1 MLKKKIFFKKKYNY
15 LILGSNGLLGNE
27 IKKIL
32 PSKKNLFISRNK
44 SDLNLDL
51 SKFENLKKL
60 FNKYSF
66 NVVINCAAETDI
78 NFCEKYFS
86 LAKKINSELLKH
98 LTYYSKRDA
107 FKLVHI
113 STDHFFINKFFRYNN
128 EKKKIFPINKY
139 SLTKIYAENYT
150 LKNPKNL
157 IVRTNFTGFAGYK
170 KKTFISWLLKN
181 LIRNNRIKLYHD
193 MYTSTLDVKTCAKII
208 KKLVDI
214 NASGIYNVGAKD
226 AISKK
231 DFALLFAKLLK
242 KEINYIEKSVSSSK
256 VKRGKFLGLD
266 VSKVEKALSIR
277 MPSSKEVVKN
287 IVKHIKKKL

>member
-1 MLKKKIFFKKKYNY
+1 MLQKKIFFKKKYNY

-32 PSKKNLFISRNK
+32 PSKENLFISRNK

-51 SKFENLKKL
+51 SKFKNLKKL
-60 FNKYSF
+60 FDKYSF
-66 NVVINCAAETDI
+66 KIVINCAAEVDI
-78 NFCEKYFS
+78 DYCEKNFKF
-86 LAKKINSELLKH
+86 AKKINSDLLKH
-98 LTYYSKRDA
+98 LTYYSKRDT

-157 IVRTNFTGFAGYK
+157 VVRTNFTGFAGYK

-181 LIRNNRIKLYHD
+181 LIRKKKIKLYND

-208 KKLVDI
+208 KKLIYID
-214 NASGIYNVGAKD
+214 AKGIYNVGAKD

-242 KEINYIEKSVSSSK
+242 KKINYIEKSVSSSK
-256 VKRGKFLGLD
+256 VQRGKFLGLD

-277 MPSSKEVVKN
+277 MPCSKEVVKI

>member
-1 MLKKKIFFKKKYNY
+1 MLQQKNFFKKKYNY
-15 LILGSNGLLGNE
+15 LILGSNGLLGSE

-32 PSKKNLFISRNK
+32 PSKKNLFVSRNK

-51 SKFENLKKL
+51 CKFENLKKL

-66 NVVINCAAETDI
+66 NVVVNCAAETDI
-78 NFCEKYFS
+78 NFCEKYFRF
-86 LAKKINSELLKH
+86 AKKINSDLLKY
-98 LTYYSKRDA
+98 LTYYSKRDG

-113 STDHFFINKFFRYNN
+113 STDHFFINKFFMYND
-128 EKKKIFPINKY
+128 EKQKIFPINKY

-157 IVRTNFTGFAGYK
+157 VVRTNFTGFVGFK

-181 LIRNNRIKLYHD
+181 LIRNNKIKLYND

-208 KKLVDI
+208 KKLVYI
-214 NASGIYNVGAKD
+214 NAVGIYNVGAKD

-231 DFALLFAKLLK
+231 DFALLFAKAMK
-242 KEINYIEKSVSSSK
+242 KKINYIEASVSSSK

-266 VSKVEKALSIR
+266 VSKVEKALSVK
-277 MPSSKEVVKN
+277 MPYSKHVVKN
-287 IVKHIKKKL
+287 IVKHIKKKI

>member
-1 MLKKKIFFKKKYNY
+1 MLQQKNFFKKKYNY
-15 LILGSNGLLGNE
+15 LILGSNGLLGSE

-32 PSKKNLFISRNK
+32 PSKKNLFVSRNK

-51 SKFENLKKL
+51 CKFENLKKL

-66 NVVINCAAETDI
+66 NVVVNCAAETDI
-78 NFCEKYFS
+78 NFCEKYFRF
-86 LAKKINSELLKH
+86 AKKINSDLLKY
-98 LTYYSKRDA
+98 LTYYSKRDG

-113 STDHFFINKFFRYNN
+113 STDHFFINKFFTYND

-139 SLTKIYAENYT
+139 SLSKIYAENYT

-157 IVRTNFTGFAGYK
+157 IVRTNFTGFVGFK

-181 LIRNNRIKLYHD
+181 LIRNNKIKLYND

-208 KKLVDI
+208 KKLVYI
-214 NASGIYNVGAKD
+214 NAAGIYNVGAKD

-231 DFALLFAKLLK
+231 DFALLFAKSMK
-242 KEINYIEKSVSSSK
+242 KKINYIEESVSSSK

-266 VSKVEKALSIR
+266 VSKVEKALSVK
-277 MPSSKEVVKN
+277 MPYSKNVVKN

>member
-1 MLKKKIFFKKKYNY
+1 MLQKKIFFKKNYNY

-32 PSKKNLFISRNK
+32 PSNKNLFVSRNK

-51 SKFENLKKL
+51 SKFKNLKKL

-66 NVVINCAAETDI
+66 NVVINCAAEIDI
-78 NFCEKYFS
+78 NFCEKYFI
-86 LAKKINSELLKH
+86 LAKKINSDLLKY
-98 LTYYSKRDA
+98 LTYYSIRDG

-113 STDHFFINKFFRYNN
+113 STDHFFINKSFTYNN

-157 IVRTNFTGFAGYK
+157 IVRTNFTGFAGHK

-181 LIRNNRIKLYHD
+181 LIKNYKIKLYHD
-193 MYTSTLDVKTCAKII
+193 MFTSTLDVKTCAKMI
-208 KKLVDI
+208 KKLIYV
-214 NASGIYNVGAKD
+214 NATGIYNVGAKD

-231 DFALLFAKLLK
+231 DFALLFAKLMK
-242 KEINYIEKSVSSSK
+242 KEINYIEESVSSSK

-266 VSKVEKALSIR
+266 VSKVEKALSVR
-277 MPSSKEVVKN
+277 MPYSKDVVKN
-287 IVKHIKKKL
+287 IVNHIKKKL